1 MRALLTTMKKKC
13 LTANVF
19 SPAVH
24 AQELLEAA
32 KNGEMKRARLMIDDG
47 ANPSVADMGG
57 FSALYFAALQGHP
70 DMCQLLMKKGATFPE
85 EGSELG
91 TQLKLSC
98 EYYGRTEPLA
108 LLEAAWAAAR

>member
-1 MRALLTTMKKKC
+1 MASRCTSLVSPSLGSPSAPEEMLPKNRMRQTSRMSTYS
-13 LTANVF
+13 V
-19 SPAVH
+19 
-24 AQELLEAA
+24 
-32 KNGEMKRARLMIDDG
+32 RARLRL
-47 ANPSVADMGG
+47 A
-57 FSALYFAALQGHP
+57 
-70 DMCQLLMKKGATFPE
+70 E